1 WAQTAPSLGL
11 IQVSPSVWYVQG
23 LSALGTPGNQNFISN
38 AAVIVTGQGVVVV
51 DALGSPALA
60 QGLAEEIRLITLQ
73 PISHVIVTHYHA
85 DHIYGLQTF
94 KALGARI
101 WAHQDARDYLRS
113 DTAELRLSPDILRPG
128 HGVNALEFIGRARHP
143 TSAWHREHGFLNCVI
158 PVHAGDVND
167 LFVADKAVAGVVVD
181 RQAVGCLAAQQCHHR
196 GRTGLA
202 VLIGHMARLWHRWCR
217 QDRVAQH
224 VDIFG
229 NLRLMGQKINL
240 APALVGCGQTGLD
253 GNIACPHGRQDIEDR
268 GLHVVTEFEFQGVGE
283 RVDID

>member
-1 WAQTAPSLGL
+1 MSTVWAWAMAAAISTAATAWAQTAPSLGL

-113 DTAELRLSPDILRPG
+113 DTAELRLRASREQLAPWINADTRLVEADEWLGAERELWLG
-128 HGVNALEFIGRARHP
+128 GVQIVIKPMGPAHTPEDLVVYLPQEKVLIAGDLVFRAR
-143 TSAWHREHGFLNCVI
+143 I
-158 PVHAGDVND
+158 P
-167 LFVADKAVAGVVVD
+167 
-181 RQAVGCLAAQQCHHR
+181 
-196 GRTGLA
+196 
-202 VLIGHMARLWHRWCR
+202 
-217 QDRVAQH
+217 
-224 VDIFG
+224 
-229 NLRLMGQKINL
+229 
-240 APALVGCGQTGLD
+240 
-253 GNIACPHGRQDIEDR
+253 
-268 GLHVVTEFEFQGVGE
+268 
-283 RVDID
+283 